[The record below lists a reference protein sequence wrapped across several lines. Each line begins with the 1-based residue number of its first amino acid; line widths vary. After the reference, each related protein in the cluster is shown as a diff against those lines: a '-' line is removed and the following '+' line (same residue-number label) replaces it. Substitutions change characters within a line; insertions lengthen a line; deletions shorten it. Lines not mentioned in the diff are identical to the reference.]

1 MLAQP
6 KTKHEE
12 LLNTLLSYVGSNT
25 LLDESLA
32 SDIERD
38 IRSLPETSRSYLT
51 AWFMVA
57 QGKHDEAVEWFNDA
71 MVTSGE
77 NGSIVAGNYAGYL
90 SCSAHN
96 LFHREEVF
104 RLADIYFTQRIRKMA
119 RNAAFCIGSERL
131 VKRYTIMLRA
141 LFDGEER
148 EKIEREGAEMV
159 NVIVEFKNAT
169 KLTTSEI
176 QQLCDAAEKIAND
189 NGVNCVGVEYFLT
202 GGYDNALIVCAA
214 TKDADTL
221 TTLNLELISL
231 LADDAYIDRPFTSW
245 FKSSEQGGLEL

>member
-1 MLAQP
+1 MQAQP

-12 LLNTLLSYVGSNT
+12 LLNTLLSYIDSKT
-25 LLDESLA
+25 LLDEALA
-32 SDIERD
+32 SVIQQD
-38 IRSLPETSRSYLT
+38 IRALPETSRSYLT
-51 AWFMVA
+51 AWLMVA
-57 QGKHDEAVEWFNDA
+57 LGKHDEAVEWFKDA

-77 NGSIVAGNYAGYL
+77 NGPIVAGNYVGYL

-104 RLADIYFTQRIRKMA
+104 RLAEIYVTQRIRKMA

-131 VKRYTIMLRA
+131 VKRYTIMLKA
-141 LFDGEER
+141 LLDGEER
-148 EKIEREGAEMV
+148 ETIEREGADMV
-159 NVIVEFKNAT
+159 SAILEFKEAT
-169 KLTTSEI
+169 KLTSSEI
-176 QQLCDAAEKIAND
+176 QHLCDAAEKIAND
-189 NGVNCVGVEYFLT
+189 HGVNCVGVEYFLT
-202 GGYDNALIVCAA
+202 GGYDNALILSAA

-231 LADDAYIDRPFTSW
+231 LADEAYIDRPFTSW

>member
-1 MLAQP
+1 MQAQP

-12 LLNTLLSYVGSNT
+12 LLNTLLSYIDSNT

-32 SDIERD
+32 SDIQRD
-38 IRSLPETSRSYLT
+38 IRALPETSRSYLT
-51 AWFMVA
+51 AWLMVA
-57 QGKHDEAVEWFNDA
+57 LGKHDDAVEWFKDA

-77 NGSIVAGNYAGYL
+77 NASIVAGNYVGYL

-104 RLADIYFTQRIRKMA
+104 RLSEIYFTQRIRKMA

-131 VKRYTIMLRA
+131 VKRYTVMLKA
-141 LFDGEER
+141 LLDGDER

-159 NVIVEFKNAT
+159 NTILEFKQAT

-176 QQLCDAAEKIAND
+176 QHLCDAAEKIAND
-189 NGVNCVGVEYFLT
+189 NGINCVGVEYFLT
-202 GGYDNALIVCAA
+202 GGYDNALILFAA

-245 FKSSEQGGLEL
+245 FKSSEQEGLEL